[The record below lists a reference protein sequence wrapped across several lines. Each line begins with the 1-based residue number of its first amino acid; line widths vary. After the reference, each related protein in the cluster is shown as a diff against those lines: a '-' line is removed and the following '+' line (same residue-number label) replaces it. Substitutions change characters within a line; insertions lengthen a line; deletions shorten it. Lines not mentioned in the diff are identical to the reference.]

1 MLDKLYL
8 ISYNKDNK
16 NKEATK
22 SKLQKTEGGPMGY

>member
-8 ISYNKDNK
+8 ISYNEDNK

-22 SKLQKTEGGPMGY
+22 SKLQKTEGGQMGY